1 MIWQDTDGYIAC
13 CHYGG
18 GLDFG
23 IDGKLWLTTSDKF
36 QSTTPGEGPTGG
48 VDLMLDLTSSS
59 GKIIRINKNGSI
71 PNGSD
76 GWAANPFIDGPGGKD
91 DSIWAYGLRNPFR
104 ARWDAEYG
112 QMYVGE
118 VGGNQQNLAH
128 DDLHLAGLS
137 QRGAFYGW
145 PFYEGTPNTYVNAN
159 QSPQNPA
166 NFPQPDSD
174 LADAAAGDFFSNP
187 IWSLAHNGV
196 GASLTGGEVYR
207 GDMFPA
213 EWDGVY
219 FYGDYTRDY
228 LRYLVLDETGTQV
241 LGDFA
246 FKPSTQLPGTTNEVV
261 SIAVGDDGALYYAM
275 IASGEVRRVVHDS
288 NDAPNIAGTNVSP
301 LQGNPPLAVT
311 FTATVTDPDGDPM
324 TYTLNFG
331 DGTVVTGNVAAN
343 GQISVPHTYTI
354 EGQFSVSLSVSDG
367 TRTTLSQPIQVAAG
381 DANDAPVITGEG
393 SNVAIGDP
401 G

>member
-59 GKIIRINKNGSI
+59 GKIIRINKDGSI

-128 DDLHLAGLS
+128 DDLHLAGLGQTRRLLRLAVLRGHAQHLR
-137 QRGAFYGW
+137 QR
-145 PFYEGTPNTYVNAN
+145 
-159 QSPQNPA
+159 
-166 NFPQPDSD
+166 QP
-174 LADAAAGDFFSNP
+174 
-187 IWSLAHNGV
+187 
-196 GASLTGGEVYR
+196 E
-207 GDMFPA
+207 PA
-213 EWDGVY
+213 EPG
-219 FYGDYTRDY
+219 
-228 LRYLVLDETGTQV
+228 
-241 LGDFA
+241 
-246 FKPSTQLPGTTNEVV
+246 QL
-261 SIAVGDDGALYYAM
+261 SR
-275 IASGEVRRVVHDS
+275 SR
-288 NDAPNIAGTNVSP
+288 
-301 LQGNPPLAVT
+301 
-311 FTATVTDPDGDPM
+311 TATSPIRPRATSSPTRSGR
-324 TYTLNFG
+324 
-331 DGTVVTGNVAAN
+331 
-343 GQISVPHTYTI
+343 S
-354 EGQFSVSLSVSDG
+354 
-367 TRTTLSQPIQVAAG
+367 RTTAW
-381 DANDAPVITGEG
+381 APR
-393 SNVAIGDP
+393 
-401 G
+401 